1 MLILRDIFEEKEVKR
16 MKLLYWK
23 TVGMSVGL
31 FFTITYVLCV
41 IYDLFF
47 PGQTMYQSW
56 IRLLPGFKWI
66 TWGSFFLGL
75 VESFLYGIYLAL
87 VFVPLYNFFKTRF
100 EKTG

>member
-1 MLILRDIFEEKEVKR
+1 

-23 TVGMSVGL
+23 TVGVSVGL
-31 FFTITYVLCV
+31 FFTISYVLCV
-41 IYDLFF
+41 GYDLLF

-87 VFVPLYNFFKTRF
+87 VFVPLYNFFKTKF
-100 EKTG
+100 EKAG